1 MTARKRIIQLGLGIA
16 AAALLAA
23 VPPCSASAQDVVL
36 FPETIQ
42 VERYTG
48 TFQKEFHIDIDGDGE
63 KEAIGYYYVGSKR
76 DGYSISDVYSVF
88 DTNSESYILYR
99 RISNDH
105 MNYKFHIIQDKNTNE
120 TFLGYIYTDMFGS
133 EMLYRLYSDNQS
145 KLINSYNANTDGSDK
160 LQAYKTYMNNVDFLD
175 EMAYG
180 HGDVDGDADVTVSDA
195 VSILSYYAATAA
207 GQSPSFTEL
216 QKQAADFNQDGI
228 ITVEDAVKTLS
239 LYAEHAAGI
248 IDTVLLPATIRRDST
263 IHSNFS
269 DINVATTSN
278 PFPLKEGTL
287 ESTFYLDIDN
297 DGKKETIG
305 QYNHINTVGHN
316 QVAMD
321 RMFQVYDNGAFQGSF
336 GNINGMA
343 FQNIMLIY
351 DHNIDKI
358 YLVNYWIKSATR
370 HAYAVLEDIYP
381 SYNQSNWNIC
391 VSSDSSGGSH
401 SNTVRININGK
412 EATEQELYDYMNQVE
427 FISNPEEKEDILNQ
441 FKEIITIYR

>member
-1 MTARKRIIQLGLGIA
+1 MTARKRILQLGLGVV

-23 VPPCSASAQDVVL
+23 VQPCSASAQEVL
-36 FPETIQ
+36 FAETIQ

-48 TFQKEFHIDIDGDGE
+48 TFQKEFHIDIDSDGE
-63 KEAIGYYYVGSKR
+63 KETIGYYYVGSKR

-88 DTNSESYILYR
+88 DTNSESYTLYK

-105 MNYKFHIIQDKNTNE
+105 MNYKFHIIQDKNTGE

-195 VSILSYYAATAA
+195 VAILSYYAATAA

-228 ITVEDAVKTLS
+228 VTVEDAVKTLS

-248 IDTVLLPATIRRDST
+248 IDTVLLPATTRKDSN
-263 IHSNFS
+263 SS
-269 DINVATTSN
+269 S
-278 PFPLKEGTL
+278 PYGGTL
-287 ESTFYLDIDN
+287 KSIFYLDIDD
-297 DGKKETIG
+297 DGKKETFG
-305 QYNHINTVGHN
+305 QYDHINLSYKLSS
-316 QVAMD
+316 D
-321 RMFQVYDNGAFQGSF
+321 CIFQVYDNDVFQGSYGV
-336 GNINGMA
+336 GNDHTNLWET
-343 FQNIMLIY
+343 MLVY

-358 YLVNYWIKSATR
+358 YLADYFSRPAG
-370 HAYAVLEDIYP
+370 AYGYTFLRNIYP
-381 SYNQSNWNIC
+381 SYNESSNWG
-391 VSSDSSGGSH
+391 VSVYGSH
-401 SNTVRININGK
+401 SNVFEININGK
-412 EATEQELYDYMNQVE
+412 DATEQELYDYLNQLE
-427 FISNPEEKEDILNQ
+427 FISDPEEKESILNQ
-441 FKEIITIYR
+441 FKLIITNY

>member
-1 MTARKRIIQLGLGIA
+1 MTVKKRIIQLGLGIA

-23 VPPCSASAQDVVL
+23 IQPCSASAQEVL

-42 VERYTG
+42 VEEYTG

-63 KEAIGYYYVGSKR
+63 KETIGYYYVGSKR

-105 MNYKFHIIQDKNTNE
+105 MNYKFHIIQDNNTNE
-120 TFLGYIYTDMFGS
+120 TFLGYVYTILGN
-133 EMLYRLYSDNQS
+133 EMLYRFYSDNES
-145 KLINSYNANTDGSDK
+145 KLIIGYRPRPSNSSDE
-160 LQAYKTYMNNVDFLD
+160 LEAYKTYMNNVHFLD
-175 EMAYG
+175 EAAYG

-195 VSILSYYAATAA
+195 VATLSYYAATAA

-228 ITVEDAVKTLS
+228 IAVEDAVKTLS

-248 IDTVLLPATIRRDST
+248 IDTVLLPANIRRDSSFGNT
-263 IHSNFS
+263 
-269 DINVATTSN
+269 NVATDSN
-278 PFPLKEGTL
+278 PFPLKKGTL
-287 ESTFYLDIDN
+287 KSTFYLDIDN

-321 RMFQVYDNGAFQGSF
+321 RMFQVYDNGVFHDSYGATIDNMNFWKT
-336 GNINGMA
+336 
-343 FQNIMLIY
+343 MLVY
-351 DHNIDKI
+351 DHNIDKA
-358 YLVNYWIKSATR
+358 YLINYWTR
-370 HAYAVLEDIYP
+370 PAARYAYAFLADIYP

-391 VSSDSSGGSH
+391 VSSDSPSGSH
-401 SNTVRININGK
+401 SNTAKININGK

-441 FKEIITIYR
+441 FKEIITIY

>member
-1 MTARKRIIQLGLGIA
+1 MTARKRIVQLGLGVA

-23 VPPCSASAQDVVL
+23 VQPCSASAQDVL

-42 VERYTG
+42 VQKYTG
-48 TFQKEFHIDIDGDGE
+48 TFQKEFHIDIDSDGE

-195 VSILSYYAATAA
+195 VATLSYYAATAA

-228 ITVEDAVKTLS
+228 IAVDDAVKTLS

-248 IDTVLLPATIRRDST
+248 IDTVLLPATTRKDSN
-263 IHSNFS
+263 SS
-269 DINVATTSN
+269 S
-278 PFPLKEGTL
+278 PYGGTL
-287 ESTFYLDIDN
+287 KSIFYLDIDD
-297 DGKKETIG
+297 DGKKETFG
-305 QYNHINTVGHN
+305 QYDHINLSFKLSS
-316 QVAMD
+316 D
-321 RMFQVYDNGAFQGSF
+321 CIFQVYDDGTFQGSYGV
-336 GNINGMA
+336 GNDHT
-343 FQNIMLIY
+343 NIWETMLVY

-358 YLVNYWIKSATR
+358 YLADYFSRPAG
-370 HAYAVLEDIYP
+370 AYGYTLLKDIYP
-381 SYNQSNWNIC
+381 SYNESSNWGMS
-391 VSSDSSGGSH
+391 VYGSH
-401 SNTVRININGK
+401 SNVFEININGK
-412 EATEQELYDYMNQVE
+412 DATEQELYDY
-427 FISNPEEKEDILNQ
+427 LNQ
-441 FKEIITIYR
+441 LEATPHNCQTIKNMI

>member
-1 MTARKRIIQLGLGIA
+1 MTAKKRIVQLGLGVA

-23 VPPCSASAQDVVL
+23 VQPCSASAQDVL

-42 VERYTG
+42 VQKYTG
-48 TFQKEFHIDIDGDGE
+48 TFQKEFHIDIDSDGD
-63 KEAIGYYYVGSKR
+63 KEAIGYYYLGSKR

-195 VSILSYYAATAA
+195 VATLSYYAATAA

-228 ITVEDAVKTLS
+228 IAVDDAVKTLS

-248 IDTVLLPATIRRDST
+248 IDTVLLPATTRKDSN
-263 IHSNFS
+263 SS
-269 DINVATTSN
+269 S
-278 PFPLKEGTL
+278 PYGGTL
-287 ESTFYLDIDN
+287 KSIFYLDIDD
-297 DGKKETIG
+297 DGKKETFG
-305 QYNHINTVGHN
+305 QYDHINLSFKLSS
-316 QVAMD
+316 D
-321 RMFQVYDNGAFQGSF
+321 CIFQVYDDGTFQGSYGV
-336 GNINGMA
+336 GNDHT
-343 FQNIMLIY
+343 NIWETMLVY

-358 YLVNYWIKSATR
+358 YLADYFSRPAG
-370 HAYAVLEDIYP
+370 AYGYTLLKDIYP
-381 SYNQSNWNIC
+381 SYNESSNWGMS
-391 VSSDSSGGSH
+391 VYGSH
-401 SNTVRININGK
+401 SNVFEININGK
-412 EATEQELYDYMNQVE
+412 DATEQELYDYLNQLE
-427 FISNPEEKEDILNQ
+427 FISDPEEKESILNQ
-441 FKEIITIYR
+441 FKLIITNY

>member
-1 MTARKRIIQLGLGIA
+1 MTVKKKIVQLGLGIA

-23 VPPCSASAQDVVL
+23 VQPCSASAQEVL
-36 FPETIQ
+36 FAETIQ

-105 MNYKFHIIQDKNTNE
+105 MNYKFHIIQDKNTGE

-160 LQAYKTYMNNVDFLD
+160 LQAYKTYMKNVDFLD

-195 VSILSYYAATAA
+195 VATLSYYAATAA
-207 GQSPSFTEL
+207 GQSPSFTEP
-216 QKQAADFNQDGI
+216 QKKAADFNQDGI
-228 ITVEDAVKTLS
+228 VTVEDAVKTLS

-248 IDTVLLPATIRRDST
+248 IDTVLLPATTRKDSN
-263 IHSNFS
+263 SS
-269 DINVATTSN
+269 S
-278 PFPLKEGTL
+278 PYGGTL
-287 ESTFYLDIDN
+287 KSIFYLDIDD
-297 DGKKETIG
+297 DGKKETFG
-305 QYNHINTVGHN
+305 QYDHINLSYKLSS
-316 QVAMD
+316 D
-321 RMFQVYDNGAFQGSF
+321 CIFQVYDDGTFQGSYGV
-336 GNINGMA
+336 GNDHT
-343 FQNIMLIY
+343 NIWETMLVY

-358 YLVNYWIKSATR
+358 YLADYFSRPAA
-370 HAYAVLEDIYP
+370 AYGYTFLKDIYP
-381 SYNQSNWNIC
+381 SYNESSNWGIC
-391 VSSDSSGGSH
+391 VSSNSPVGSH
-401 SNTVRININGK
+401 SNTAKININGK

-427 FISNPEEKEDILNQ
+427 FISDPEEKEDILNQ
-441 FKEIITIYR
+441 FKEIITIY

>member
-1 MTARKRIIQLGLGIA
+1 MTVKKRIVQLGLGVA

-42 VERYTG
+42 IEGYKGTG

-63 KEAIGYYYVGSKR
+63 KEAIGYYYVGSVA
-76 DGYSISDVYSVF
+76 DQYAISDIYSVL
-88 DTNSESYILYR
+88 DNDSESYVLYQ
-99 RISNDH
+99 RIPNQRVQH
-105 MNYKFHIIQDKNTNE
+105 KFHIIQDKNTDE
-120 TFLGYIYTDMFGS
+120 TFLGYIYTNTFGS
-133 EMLYRLYSDNQS
+133 EMLYRLYSDNER
-145 KLINSYNANTDGSDK
+145 KLIIGYSPSNSSDE
-160 LQAYKTYMNNVDFLD
+160 LEAYKTYMKNVDFLD

-195 VSILSYYAATAA
+195 VATLSYYAATAA

-216 QKQAADFNQDGI
+216 QTQAADFNQDGI

-248 IDTVLLPATIRRDST
+248 IDTVLLPANIRRDSSFGET
-263 IHSNFS
+263 
-269 DINVATTSN
+269 NVATDSN
-278 PFPLKEGTL
+278 PFPLKKGTL
-287 ESTFYLDIDN
+287 KSTFYLDIDN

-336 GNINGMA
+336 GNIMNGMA

-358 YLVNYWIKSATR
+358 YLVNYWIKSATM

>member
-1 MTARKRIIQLGLGIA
+1 MTVKKRIIQLGLGVA

-23 VPPCSASAQDVVL
+23 VQPCSASAQEVL

-42 VERYTG
+42 IEGYKGTG

-105 MNYKFHIIQDKNTNE
+105 MNYKFHIIQDKNTGE

-195 VSILSYYAATAA
+195 VAILSYYAATAA
-207 GQSPSFTEL
+207 GQSPSFTEP
-216 QKQAADFNQDGI
+216 QKKAADFNQDGI
-228 ITVEDAVKTLS
+228 VTVEDAVKTLS

-248 IDTVLLPATIRRDST
+248 IDTVLLPANIRRDSSFGNT
-263 IHSNFS
+263 
-269 DINVATTSN
+269 NVATDSN
-278 PFPLKEGTL
+278 PFPLKKGTL

-321 RMFQVYDNGAFQGSF
+321 RMFQVYDNGVFHNSYGATIDNMNFWKT
-336 GNINGMA
+336 
-343 FQNIMLIY
+343 MLVY

-358 YLVNYWIKSATR
+358 YLVNYWTR
-370 HAYAVLEDIYP
+370 PAARYAYAVLADIYP

-391 VSSDSSGGSH
+391 VSSDSPSGSH
-401 SNTVRININGK
+401 SNTARININGK

-441 FKEIITIYR
+441 FKEIITIY

>member
-1 MTARKRIIQLGLGIA
+1 MTAKKRILQLGLGVA

-23 VPPCSASAQDVVL
+23 VPPCSASAQDVL

-42 VERYTG
+42 VEEYTG

-63 KEAIGYYYVGSKR
+63 KEAIGYYYVGSPNQ
-76 DGYSISDVYSVF
+76 YPISGIYSVS
-88 DTNSESYILYR
+88 DNGSEPYILYNR
-99 RISNDH
+99 TANQRENCKI
-105 MNYKFHIIQDKNTNE
+105 HIIQDKNTNE
-120 TFLGYIYTDMFGS
+120 TFIGYNTIVTNRSDS
-133 EMLYRLYSDNQS
+133 LYRLYSDNQS
-145 KLINSYNANTDGSDK
+145 KLIINYRAEIDDSNK
-160 LQAYKTYMNNVDFLD
+160 LEAYKTYMKNVDFLD

-195 VSILSYYAATAA
+195 VAILSYYAATAA

-228 ITVEDAVKTLS
+228 IAVEDAVETLS

-248 IDTVLLPATIRRDST
+248 IDTVLLPANIRRDSSFGNT
-263 IHSNFS
+263 
-269 DINVATTSN
+269 NVATDSN
-278 PFPLKEGTL
+278 PFPLKKGTL
-287 ESTFYLDIDN
+287 KSTFYLDIDN

-321 RMFQVYDNGAFQGSF
+321 RMFQVYDNGVFHDSYGATIDNMNFWKT
-336 GNINGMA
+336 
-343 FQNIMLIY
+343 MLVY
-351 DHNIDKI
+351 DHNIDKA
-358 YLVNYWIKSATR
+358 YLINYWTR
-370 HAYAVLEDIYP
+370 PAARYAYAVLADIYP

-391 VSSDSSGGSH
+391 VSSDSPSGSH
-401 SNTVRININGK
+401 SNTAKININGK

-427 FISNPEEKEDILNQ
+427 FISDPEEKEDILNQ
-441 FKEIITIYR
+441 FKEIITIY

>member
-1 MTARKRIIQLGLGIA
+1 MTAKKRILQLGLGVA

-23 VPPCSASAQDVVL
+23 VPPCSASAQDVL

-42 VERYTG
+42 VEKYTG
-48 TFQKEFHIDIDGDGE
+48 TFQKEFHIDIDSDGE
-63 KEAIGYYYVGSKR
+63 KETIGYYYVGSKR

-105 MNYKFHIIQDKNTNE
+105 MNYKFHIIQDKNTGE

-207 GQSPSFTEL
+207 GQSPSFTEP

-239 LYAEHAAGI
+239 LYAKHAAGI

-336 GNINGMA
+336 GNIMA
-343 FQNIMLIY
+343 LQNIMLIY

-358 YLVNYWIKSATR
+358 YLVNYWIKSATM

>member
-1 MTARKRIIQLGLGIA
+1 MTAKKRILQLGLGVV

-23 VPPCSASAQDVVL
+23 VQPCSASAQEVL
-36 FPETIQ
+36 FAETIQ

-76 DGYSISDVYSVF
+76 YNYSISDVYSVF
-88 DTNSESYILYR
+88 DTNSESYTLYK

-105 MNYKFHIIQDKNTNE
+105 MNYKFHIIQDKNTGE

-195 VSILSYYAATAA
+195 VAILSYYAATAA

-216 QKQAADFNQDGI
+216 QKKAADFNQDGI
-228 ITVEDAVKTLS
+228 IAVEDAVKTLS

-248 IDTVLLPATIRRDST
+248 IDTVLLPANIRRDSSFGNT
-263 IHSNFS
+263 
-269 DINVATTSN
+269 NVATDSN
-278 PFPLKEGTL
+278 PFPLKKGTL

-305 QYNHINTVGHN
+305 QYNHIKGRRELCS
-316 QVAMD
+316 D
-321 RMFQVYDNGAFQGSF
+321 CIFQVYDDGTFQGSF
-336 GNINGMA
+336 GGNTDSQI
-343 FQNIMLIY
+343 FSHTMLVY
-351 DHNIDKI
+351 DHNIDEI
-358 YLVNYWIKSATR
+358 YLADCGGHLILRCGGAGLQNLYPNYGKSIIFIEVDSIKPVIEINGKKATKQ
-370 HAYAVLEDIYP
+370 EIYD
-381 SYNQSNWNIC
+381 YLDQIEII
-391 VSSDSSGGSH
+391 SSDS
-401 SNTVRININGK
+401 ND
-412 EATEQELYDYMNQVE
+412 EQLLE
-427 FISNPEEKEDILNQ
+427 Q
-441 FKEIITIYR
+441 FKELIVDGYL

>member
-1 MTARKRIIQLGLGIA
+1 MTAKKKILQLGLGVA

-23 VPPCSASAQDVVL
+23 VPPYSVSAQEVL

-42 VERYTG
+42 IEGYKGTG

-63 KEAIGYYYVGSKR
+63 KETIGYYYVGSKR

-105 MNYKFHIIQDKNTNE
+105 MNYKFHIIQDKNTGE

-195 VSILSYYAATAA
+195 VVTLSYYAATAA

-228 ITVEDAVKTLS
+228 IAVEDAVETLS
-239 LYAEHAAGI
+239 LYAEHAAGTV
-248 IDTVLLPATIRRDST
+248 DTVLLPANIRRDS
-263 IHSNFS
+263 SFGES
-269 DINVATTSN
+269 NVATDSN
-278 PFPLKEGTL
+278 PFPLKKGTL
-287 ESTFYLDIDN
+287 ESTFYLDIDD

-305 QYNHINTVGHN
+305 QYNHINTVGSM
-316 QVAMD
+316 QVTKD
-321 RMFQVYDNGAFQGSF
+321 RIFQVYDNGIFQDSYGITDHT
-336 GNINGMA
+336 NLWEYV
-343 FQNIMLIY
+343 LIY

-358 YLVNYWIKSATR
+358 YLADYFSRPAG
-370 HAYAVLEDIYP
+370 AYGYTFLSDTYP
-381 SYNQSNWNIC
+381 SYNESSNWG
-391 VSSDSSGGSH
+391 VYVYGSH
-401 SNTVRININGK
+401 SNVFEININGK
-412 EATEQELYDYMNQVE
+412 DATEQELYDYLNQLE
-427 FISNPEEKEDILNQ
+427 FISDPEEKESILNQ
-441 FKEIITIYR
+441 FKLIITNY

>member
-1 MTARKRIIQLGLGIA
+1 MTAKKRIVQLGLGVA

-23 VPPCSASAQDVVL
+23 VQPCSASAQDVL

-42 VERYTG
+42 VQKYTG
-48 TFQKEFHIDIDGDGE
+48 TFQKEFHIDIDSDGE

-195 VSILSYYAATAA
+195 VATLSYYAATAA

-228 ITVEDAVKTLS
+228 IAVDDAVKTLS

-248 IDTVLLPATIRRDST
+248 IDTVLLPATTRKDSN
-263 IHSNFS
+263 SS
-269 DINVATTSN
+269 S
-278 PFPLKEGTL
+278 PYGGTL
-287 ESTFYLDIDN
+287 KSIFYLDIDD
-297 DGKKETIG
+297 DGKKETFG
-305 QYNHINTVGHN
+305 QYDHINLSFKLSS
-316 QVAMD
+316 D
-321 RMFQVYDNGAFQGSF
+321 CIFQVYDDGTFQGSYGV
-336 GNINGMA
+336 GNDHT
-343 FQNIMLIY
+343 NIWETMLVY
-351 DHNIDKI
+351 GYTLLK
-358 YLVNYWIKSATR
+358 
-370 HAYAVLEDIYP
+370 DIYP
-381 SYNQSNWNIC
+381 SYNESSNWGMS
-391 VSSDSSGGSH
+391 VYGSH
-401 SNTVRININGK
+401 SNVFEININGK
-412 EATEQELYDYMNQVE
+412 DATEQELYDYLNQLE
-427 FISNPEEKEDILNQ
+427 FISDPEEKESILNQ
-441 FKEIITIYR
+441 FKLIITNY

>member
-1 MTARKRIIQLGLGIA
+1 MIARKRIVQLGLGVA

-23 VPPCSASAQDVVL
+23 VPPYSVSAQEVL

-42 VERYTG
+42 IEGYKGTG

-63 KEAIGYYYVGSKR
+63 KETIGYYYVGSKR

-105 MNYKFHIIQDKNTNE
+105 MNYKFHIIQDKNTGE

-195 VSILSYYAATAA
+195 VAILSYYAATAA
-207 GQSPSFTEL
+207 GQSPSFTEP
-216 QKQAADFNQDGI
+216 QKQAADFNQDGMI
-228 ITVEDAVKTLS
+228 AVEDAVKTLS
-239 LYAEHAAGI
+239 LYAEHAAGMV
-248 IDTVLLPATIRRDST
+248 DTVLLPANIRRDSSFGNT
-263 IHSNFS
+263 
-269 DINVATTSN
+269 NVATDSN

-287 ESTFYLDIDN
+287 ESTFYLDIDD

-305 QYNHINTVGHN
+305 QYSHINTVGYN
-316 QVAMD
+316 QAAMD
-321 RMFQVYDNGAFQGSF
+321 RMFQVYDNGAFHDSYGATIDNMNF
-336 GNINGMA
+336 WKT
-343 FQNIMLIY
+343 MLVY
-351 DHNIDKI
+351 DHNIDKA
-358 YLVNYWIKSATR
+358 YLINYWTR
-370 HAYAVLEDIYP
+370 PAARYAYAVLADIYP
-381 SYNQSNWNIC
+381 PYNQSNWNIC
-391 VSSDSSGGSH
+391 VSSDSPSGSH
-401 SNTVRININGK
+401 SNAFKININGK
-412 EATEQELYDYMNQVE
+412 DATEQELYDYLNQLE
-427 FISNPEEKEDILNQ
+427 FISDPEEKESILNQ
-441 FKEIITIYR
+441 FKLIITNY

>member
-1 MTARKRIIQLGLGIA
+1 MTAKKRIVQLGLGVA

-23 VPPCSASAQDVVL
+23 VQPCSASAQDVL

-42 VERYTG
+42 VQKYTG
-48 TFQKEFHIDIDGDGE
+48 TFQKEFHIDIDSDGE

-145 KLINSYNANTDGSDK
+145 KLINSCNANTDGSDK

-195 VSILSYYAATAA
+195 VATLSYYAATAA

-228 ITVEDAVKTLS
+228 IAVDDAVKTLS

-248 IDTVLLPATIRRDST
+248 IDTVLLPATTRKDSN
-263 IHSNFS
+263 SS
-269 DINVATTSN
+269 S
-278 PFPLKEGTL
+278 PYGGTL
-287 ESTFYLDIDN
+287 KSIFYLDIDD
-297 DGKKETIG
+297 DGKKETFG
-305 QYNHINTVGHN
+305 QYDHINLSFKLSS
-316 QVAMD
+316 D
-321 RMFQVYDNGAFQGSF
+321 CIFQVYDDGTFQGSYGV
-336 GNINGMA
+336 GNDHT
-343 FQNIMLIY
+343 NIWETMLVY

-358 YLVNYWIKSATR
+358 YLADYFSRPAG
-370 HAYAVLEDIYP
+370 AYGYTLLKDIYP
-381 SYNQSNWNIC
+381 SYNESSNWGMS
-391 VSSDSSGGSH
+391 VYGSH
-401 SNTVRININGK
+401 SNVFEININGK
-412 EATEQELYDYMNQVE
+412 DATEQELYDYLNQLE
-427 FISNPEEKEDILNQ
+427 FISDPEEKESILNQ
-441 FKEIITIYR
+441 FKLIITNY

>member
-1 MTARKRIIQLGLGIA
+1 MTAKKRILQLGLGVA
-16 AAALLAA
+16 SAALLAA
-23 VPPCSASAQDVVL
+23 VQPCSASAQEVL
-36 FPETIQ
+36 FTETIQ

-48 TFQKEFHIDIDGDGE
+48 TFQKEFHIDIDDDGE

-195 VSILSYYAATAA
+195 VATLSYYAATAA
-207 GQSPSFTEL
+207 GQSPSFTEP
-216 QKQAADFNQDGI
+216 QKKAADFNQDGMI
-228 ITVEDAVKTLS
+228 SVEDAVETLS

-248 IDTVLLPATIRRDST
+248 IDTVLLPATIKRDS
-263 IHSNFS
+263 NYGG
-269 DINVATTSN
+269 INVATDSN
-278 PFPLKEGTL
+278 PFPLQEGTL
-287 ESTFYLDIDN
+287 ESTFYLDIDD

-305 QYNHINTVGHN
+305 RYNHINSVGYN
-316 QVAMD
+316 RISMD
-321 RMFQVYDNGAFQGSF
+321 CVFQVYDNGIFECSYGNAIDGMTFQET
-336 GNINGMA
+336 A
-343 FQNIMLIY
+343 LVY
-351 DHNIDKI
+351 DHNINK
-358 YLVNYWIKSATR
+358 YTLANYWSRMVALR
-370 HAYAVLEDIYP
+370 GAASLEDAYSQDES
-381 SYNQSNWNIC
+381 SYWGIT
-391 VSSDSSGGSH
+391 VSSS
-401 SNTVRININGK
+401 TTEKTTICINGK

-427 FISNPEEKEDILNQ
+427 FISDPEEKESILNQ
-441 FKEIITIYR
+441 FKKIITIY

>member
-1 MTARKRIIQLGLGIA
+1 MTARKRILQLGLGVV

-23 VPPCSASAQDVVL
+23 VQPCSASAQEVL
-36 FPETIQ
+36 FAETIQ

-105 MNYKFHIIQDKNTNE
+105 MNYKFHIIQDKNTGE

-195 VSILSYYAATAA
+195 VAILSYYAATAA
-207 GQSPSFTEL
+207 GQSPSFTEPQKKLPISTKMASLPLRTLLKRFPSMQNTLLVSLIPFCFRLISEEIPALVIRTL
-216 QKQAADFNQDGI
+216 QQI
-228 ITVEDAVKTLS
+228 
-239 LYAEHAAGI
+239 
-248 IDTVLLPATIRRDST
+248 P
-263 IHSNFS
+263 
-269 DINVATTSN
+269 
-278 PFPLKEGTL
+278 
-287 ESTFYLDIDN
+287 
-297 DGKKETIG
+297 
-305 QYNHINTVGHN
+305 
-316 QVAMD
+316 
-321 RMFQVYDNGAFQGSF
+321 
-336 GNINGMA
+336 
-343 FQNIMLIY
+343 
-351 DHNIDKI
+351 
-358 YLVNYWIKSATR
+358 
-370 HAYAVLEDIYP
+370 
-381 SYNQSNWNIC
+381 
-391 VSSDSSGGSH
+391 
-401 SNTVRININGK
+401 
-412 EATEQELYDYMNQVE
+412 
-427 FISNPEEKEDILNQ
+427 IL
-441 FKEIITIYR
+441 FH

>member
-1 MTARKRIIQLGLGIA
+1 MTARKRILQLGLGVV

-23 VPPCSASAQDVVL
+23 VQPCSASAQEVL
-36 FPETIQ
+36 FAETIQ

-105 MNYKFHIIQDKNTNE
+105 MNYKFHIIQDKNTGE

-160 LQAYKTYMNNVDFLD
+160 LQAYKTYMKNVDFLD

-195 VSILSYYAATAA
+195 VATLSYYAATAA

-228 ITVEDAVKTLS
+228 VTVEDAVKTLS

-248 IDTVLLPATIRRDST
+248 IDTVLLPANIRRDSSFGNT
-263 IHSNFS
+263 
-269 DINVATTSN
+269 NVATDSN
-278 PFPLKEGTL
+278 PFPLKKGTL
-287 ESTFYLDIDN
+287 KSTFYLDIDN

-321 RMFQVYDNGAFQGSF
+321 RMFQVYDNGVFHDSYGATIDNMNFWKT
-336 GNINGMA
+336 
-343 FQNIMLIY
+343 MLVY
-351 DHNIDKI
+351 DHNIDKA
-358 YLVNYWIKSATR
+358 YLINYWTR
-370 HAYAVLEDIYP
+370 PAARYAYAFLADIYP
-381 SYNQSNWNIC
+381 SYNQSSNWGIC
-391 VSSDSSGGSH
+391 VSSDSPRGSH
-401 SNTVRININGK
+401 SNTAKININGK

-427 FISNPEEKEDILNQ
+427 FISDPEEKESILNQ
-441 FKEIITIYR
+441 FKEIITIY

>member
-1 MTARKRIIQLGLGIA
+1 MTARKRIVQLGLGVA

-23 VPPCSASAQDVVL
+23 VQPCSASAQEVL
-36 FPETIQ
+36 FAETIQ

-105 MNYKFHIIQDKNTNE
+105 MNYKFHIIQDKNTGE

-160 LQAYKTYMNNVDFLD
+160 LQAYKTYMKNVDFLD

-195 VSILSYYAATAA
+195 VATLSYYAATAA
-207 GQSPSFTEL
+207 GQSPSFTEP
-216 QKQAADFNQDGI
+216 QKKAADFNQDGI
-228 ITVEDAVKTLS
+228 VTVEDAVKTLS

-248 IDTVLLPATIRRDST
+248 IDTVLLPANIRRDSSFGNT
-263 IHSNFS
+263 
-269 DINVATTSN
+269 NVATDSN
-278 PFPLKEGTL
+278 PFPLKKGTL

-321 RMFQVYDNGAFQGSF
+321 RMFQVYDNGVFHDSYGATIDNMNFWKT
-336 GNINGMA
+336 
-343 FQNIMLIY
+343 MLVY
-351 DHNIDKI
+351 DHNIDKA
-358 YLVNYWIKSATR
+358 YLINYWTQPAAR
-370 HAYAVLEDIYP
+370 YAYAVLADIYP

-391 VSSDSSGGSH
+391 VSSDSPSGSH
-401 SNTVRININGK
+401 SNTAKININGK

-427 FISNPEEKEDILNQ
+427 FISDPEEKEDILNQ
-441 FKEIITIYR
+441 FKEIITIY

>member
-1 MTARKRIIQLGLGIA
+1 MTARKRILQLGLGVA

-23 VPPCSASAQDVVL
+23 VQPCSASAQDVVL

-48 TFQKEFHIDIDGDGE
+48 TFQKEFHIDIDSDGE
-63 KEAIGYYYVGSKR
+63 KETIGYYYVGSKR

-88 DTNSESYILYR
+88 DTNSESYTLYK

-105 MNYKFHIIQDKNTNE
+105 MNYKFHIIQDKNTGE

-160 LQAYKTYMNNVDFLD
+160 LQAYKTYMKNVDFLD

-195 VSILSYYAATAA
+195 VATLSYYAATAA
-207 GQSPSFTEL
+207 GQSPSFTEP
-216 QKQAADFNQDGI
+216 QKKAADFNQDGI
-228 ITVEDAVKTLS
+228 VTVEDAVKTLS

-248 IDTVLLPATIRRDST
+248 IDTVLLPANIRRDSSFGNT
-263 IHSNFS
+263 
-269 DINVATTSN
+269 NVATDSN
-278 PFPLKEGTL
+278 PFPLKKGTL

-336 GNINGMA
+336 GNIMNGMA
-343 FQNIMLIY
+343 SQNIMLIY

-358 YLVNYWIKSATR
+358 YLVNYWIKSATM

-427 FISNPEEKEDILNQ
+427 FISNPEEKEDILNL